1 MGAAI
6 FWYYPRSLRIYSVAV
21 RPEYRGEG
29 LGRLLVAD
37 AFRLARERGCAR
49 ITLEADQGN
58 AVLIRWYESQGFTVT
73 RRIPS
78 YYAPGR
84 DAVRMVCPV
93 A

>member
-1 MGAAI
+1 
-6 FWYYPRSLRIYSVAV
+6 LRIYSVAV

-49 ITLEADQGN
+49 IILEADQGN
-58 AVLIRWYESQGFTVT
+58 AVLVRWYESQGFTIT
-73 RRIPS
+73 RHLPS

-84 DAVRMVCPV
+84 HAVGMHCPV
-93 A
+93 S